1 MKIVCPECQTEAAPG
16 MKFCRNCGEKLPDP
30 LASAPTV
37 VGTALPPP
45 DLARTVESPA
55 AIPPSPPPEA
65 FKTVVGQAVTPP
77 KPPPDAFKTVV
88 GQAVTPPK
96 PPPDAL
102 KTVVGQAV
110 TPPKP
115 PPDALKTVVG
125 QAVPAAAPSQPTSS
139 GPAATEPEPAQ
150 ELAADSGRRFV
161 YLMLTLVALGF
172 LAGLALFVAVYVFGE
187 KPTPATPAARTGT
200 EFLDASITRIELCSF
215 RVLPTEPDAFD
226 FQAASSAFPAGIRA
240 VAIRVSGRTRPD
252 GDYRVVWRRL
262 ETAAPLMAQSIQSLT
277 ESQQAVRLL
286 YQPDGMPLSSGA
298 YLVEIQDGD
307 RPLAR
312 AYFTI
317 GLPAKP

>member
-1 MKIVCPECQTEAAPG
+1 

-30 LASAPTV
+30 LSSAPTV
-37 VGTALPPP
+37 VGTAIPPP

-55 AIPPSPPPEA
+55 AIPPKPPPEA
-65 FKTVVGQAVTPP
+65 FKTVVGQAITPP
-77 KPPPDAFKTVV
+77 KPPPEAFKTVV
-88 GQAVTPPK
+88 GQAITPTK

-102 KTVVGQAV
+102 KTVVS
-110 TPPKP
+110 T
-115 PPDALKTVVG
+115 
-125 QAVPAAAPSQPTSS
+125 AVPAAAQAQPTSPNPVPS
-139 GPAATEPEPAQ
+139 PAAAEPEP
-150 ELAADSGRRFV
+150 AADSGRRFV

-172 LAGLALFVAVYVFGE
+172 LAGLAMFVAVYVFGE
-187 KPTPATPAARTGT
+187 KPRPANQGARTGT
-200 EFLDASITRIELCSF
+200 EILDASITRMELCSF
-215 RVLPTEPDAFD
+215 RVLPTEPDTFD
-226 FQAASSAFPAGIRA
+226 FQTTSSAFPAGIRA
-240 VAIRVSGRTRPD
+240 VAVRVSGRTRPD

-277 ESQQAVRLL
+277 ENQQAVRLL
-286 YQPDGMPLSSGA
+286 YQPDGMPLPVGA

>member
-1 MKIVCPECQTEAAPG
+1 MKIICPECQTEAAPG

-30 LASAPTV
+30 LSSAPTV
-37 VGTALPPP
+37 AGTALPPL
-45 DLARTVESPA
+45 DQAGTVESPA
-55 AIPPSPPPEA
+55 VVPPKPPEA

-77 KPPPDAFKTVV
+77 KPPEAFKTVA
-88 GQAVTPPK
+88 GPAVTLPK
-96 PPPDAL
+96 PSPDAL
-102 KTVVGQAV
+102 KTVG
-110 TPPKP
+110 
-115 PPDALKTVVG
+115 G
-125 QAVPAAAPSQPTSS
+125 QAVPAAPAPSQPTSP
-139 GPAATEPEPAQ
+139 GPVDAGQEP
-150 ELAADSGRRFV
+150 AADSGRRFV

-172 LAGLALFVAVYVFGE
+172 LAGLALFFAVYVFGE
-187 KPTPATPAARTGT
+187 KPRPAVPAARTGT

-226 FQAASSAFPAGIRA
+226 FEAASNAFPAGIRA
-240 VAIRVSGRTRPD
+240 VAVRVSGRTRPD

-286 YQPDGMPLSSGA
+286 YQPDGMPLPSGT

>member
-45 DLARTVESPA
+45 DMARTVESPA

-77 KPPPDAFKTVV
+77 KPPPETFKTVV

-102 KTVVGQAV
+102 KTVMG
-110 TPPKP
+110 TS
-115 PPDALKTVVG
+115 
-125 QAVPAAAPSQPTSS
+125 VPAAAVQAQRTSP

-150 ELAADSGRRFV
+150 EPGADSGRRFV
-161 YLMLTLVALGF
+161 YLMLALVALGF
-172 LAGLALFVAVYVFGE
+172 LAGLALFFAVYVFGE
-187 KPTPATPAARTGT
+187 KPRPAAPAARTGT

-226 FQAASSAFPAGIRA
+226 FQTASSAFPAGIRA
-240 VAIRVSGRTRPD
+240 VAVRVSGRTRPD

-262 ETAAPLMAQSIQSLT
+262 ETGAPLMAQSIQSLT
-277 ESQQAVRLL
+277 ESQQAIRLL

>member
-30 LASAPTV
+30 LSSAPTV
-37 VGTALPPP
+37 AGTPLPPP
-45 DLARTVESPA
+45 DLAKTVENPA
-55 AIPPSPPPEA
+55 ATPSKPPEA

-77 KPPPDAFKTVV
+77 KPPREAFKTVV

-96 PPPDAL
+96 PPPEAL
-102 KTVVGQAV
+102 KTVVGQAI

-115 PPDALKTVVG
+115 PPEAFKTVVG
-125 QAVPAAAPSQPTSS
+125 TAIPTAAQAPPATPVS
-139 GPAATEPEPAQ
+139 TEQNPV
-150 ELAADSGRRFV
+150 ADSGRRFV

-187 KPTPATPAARTGT
+187 KPRPAAQAARTGT
-200 EFLDASITRIELCSF
+200 EILDASITRIELCSF
-215 RVLPTEPDAFD
+215 RVLPTEPDTFD
-226 FQAASSAFPAGIRA
+226 FQTTSSAFPSGIRA
-240 VAIRVSGRTRPD
+240 VAVRVSGRARPD

-262 ETAAPLMAQSIQSLT
+262 EMAAPLMAQSIQSLT
-277 ESQQAVRLL
+277 EKQQAIRLL
-286 YQPDGMPLSSGA
+286 YQPDGTPLPTGD

-317 GLPAKP
+317 GLPSNP